1 MSAFYVPGSVGA
13 KPGYALMQLTIER
26 DNKQANRLWP
36 WRTQCF
42 PLNFTA
48 SCLSGLKQSLRAW
61 PFITTSV
68 DSLVETASGNTRV
81 SHGDYVFLLSRD
93 LQLSV
98 WRKQESWE
106 IRSGHFFFF
115 SKRPSNHLTILSIF
129 YNVTKGIFYLWTP
142 IHGSYPSALD
152 WQNTYSWIFISL
164 LTFNSFKYIFKF

>member
-98 WRKQESWE
+98 WRKQELWE

-115 SKRPSNHLTILSIF
+115 FLNGLQTTLLYWVYSTTSRKGYSICELQFMVPIL
-129 YNVTKGIFYLWTP
+129 
-142 IHGSYPSALD
+142 
-152 WQNTYSWIFISL
+152 L
-164 LTFNSFKYIFKF
+164 L